1 MKMFSLCIAVTFAV
15 STAYSF
21 AHFETAD
28 GYETLCET
36 SAILDSSGEE
46 TTVTVTGKRF
56 ERGSQYFTD
65 IMIRLSDGKSI
76 FPPSDEGYG
85 AGVAAFDFKGE
96 GYCQLFYFASSGG
109 SGGFGYFY
117 VFDCSC
123 EKIKTVFDYKKFAN
137 PYRAKYVGSSL
148 LTVYRGDEPFVT
160 FDLKDR
166 RGEESYIEERR
177 SEKRGFPY
185 VTNLNY
191 VEPVFVYSLN
201 RYRLNVWQNVIGE
214 VETDVVGR
222 IVTTMTYDETIG
234 EFVRGYSC
242 PTR

>member
-1 MKMFSLCIAVTFAV
+1 MKMFSLCIAAIFAS
-15 STAYSF
+15 STACSF
-21 AHFETAD
+21 ALCETAD
-28 GYETLCET
+28 VYETLCET

-65 IMIRLSDGKSI
+65 IMIRLSDGRCI

-85 AGVAAFDFKGE
+85 AGVAAFDFGGKGV
-96 GYCQLFYFASSGG
+96 CQLFYFASSGG
-109 SGGFGYFY
+109 SGGYGYFY

-137 PYRAKYVGSSL
+137 PYRAEYVGSSL
-148 LTVYRGDEPFVT
+148 LKIYEGGEPFVT
-160 FDLKDR
+160 FDLKDK
-166 RGEESYIEERR
+166 RGEESCIEDRR
-177 SEKRGFPY
+177 SESSGFPY

-191 VEPVFVYSLN
+191 VDPVFVYSLN

-222 IVTTMTYDETIG
+222 IVTTMTYDESTG